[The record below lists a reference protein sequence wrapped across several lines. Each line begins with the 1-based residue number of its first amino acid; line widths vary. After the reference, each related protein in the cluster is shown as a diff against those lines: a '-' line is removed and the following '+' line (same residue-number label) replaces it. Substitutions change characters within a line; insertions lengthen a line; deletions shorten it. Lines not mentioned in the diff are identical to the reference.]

1 MNITLKIVEGR
12 YVMQKSNVIDIND
25 VRAAAI
31 EKQKKENQQQ
41 IKLNL
46 KKEREGEGGEN

>member
-12 YVMQKSNVIDIND
+12 YVMQTSNVIDIN
-25 VRAAAI
+25 VIAAAK

-46 KKEREGEGGEN
+46 KKREGKGGEN